1 MNARPRISVLGGGVI
16 GAAIAYS
23 LSGKQAEVDLFDAGR
38 PAGGTSRTSFAWIN
52 AQSTHDRA
60 YFDLRTKAVRAYREL
75 PEPLQRAMGLRW
87 TGSLTFNDSPEALER
102 ALGRL
107 QSWGHPVRGIDAG
120 EFRALEPA
128 LHNPPPLALHCE
140 SDGAVEPRRATFALL
155 SAARERGAR
164 LHSNTKV
171 LGLRERNGRIVSVRL
186 AGSQIACDGV
196 VLATGADTNE
206 LLGALGGQ
214 LPVASETDTLLYL
227 KAAPGIFTR
236 VLNAPTYHAR
246 QRLDGQIVLG
256 SDARGERGELS
267 PNSAAQL
274 IRRFAA
280 DFLWEPAALAYTLR
294 TSRRVVPADGLPVV
308 GHVAPLSNLYVAVT
322 HSGITLAPLIA
333 QIAAEEILAAGAATL
348 APQFRPDR
356 FPPAPR

>member
-1 MNARPRISVLGGGVI
+1 MNARPRISILGGGVI
-16 GAAIAYS
+16 GAAVAYA
-23 LSGKQAEVDLFDAGR
+23 LSGKRADVDLFDARR

-52 AQSTHDRA
+52 AHSTHDRA
-60 YFDLRTKAVRAYREL
+60 YFDLRTKALRAYREL
-75 PEPLQRAMGLRW
+75 PDALQRAMGLRW

-102 ALGRL
+102 ALDRL
-107 QSWGHPVRGIDAG
+107 QSWGHPVRGVDAR

-128 LHNPPPLALHCE
+128 LHNPPPLALHGE
-140 SDGAVEPRRATFALL
+140 SDGTVEPRRATFALL

-164 LHSNTKV
+164 LHSNATV
-171 LGLRERNGRIVSVRL
+171 LGFLERNGRIVSVRL
-186 AGSQIACDGV
+186 AGSEIACDVV

-206 LLGALGGQ
+206 LLGTLGGH
-214 LPVASETDTLLYL
+214 LPVVSETDTLLYL
-227 KAAPGIFTR
+227 KGEPGIFTR

-256 SDARGERGELS
+256 SDAPGERGAAS
-267 PNSAAQL
+267 PDTATQL

-280 DFLWEPAALAYTLR
+280 DFHSDLVVNTHTLR
-294 TSRRVVPADGLPVV
+294 TSRRVVPADGMPVV
-308 GHVAPLSNLYVAVT
+308 GYVPALSNLYVAVT

-333 QIAAEEILAAGAATL
+333 QIAAEEILDAGASRL

-356 FPPAPR
+356 FPPARR